1 MNAKEEVIAMMRSS
15 VTCGIRPGSS
25 TLTSWAN
32 TLEQDEQQT
41 PPSPEGRDCA
51 GESSVQPVA
60 IIAILNDEAREWH
73 EGVQVMKEHKLDFR
87 CELASAKAL
96 ERAIKRIQREA
107 RS

>member
-1 MNAKEEVIAMMRSS
+1 MKAEDCKDSPLES
-15 VTCGIRPGSS
+15 V
-25 TLTSWAN
+25 
-32 TLEQDEQQT
+32 
-41 PPSPEGRDCA
+41 
-51 GESSVQPVA
+51 VQPQQDARRAIESDVQPAA

-73 EGVQVMKEHKLDFR
+73 EGVQVMKEHNLDFR